1 HQVKAGP
8 VALGRSSGVALTMF
22 HAAVDKA
29 WVLNSWDRM
38 MIPVPFSRVLVRFG
52 KLIRV
57 PEDAGDD
64 DMERY
69 TGELQASLD
78 RVCEFA
84 EANVNKVGSSEFPY
98 SK

>member
-1 HQVKAGP
+1 
-8 VALGRSSGVALTMF
+8 MF
-22 HAAVDKA
+22 HAALDKA

-57 PEDAGDD
+57 PEDAADED
-64 DMERY
+64 IERY
-69 TGELQASLD
+69 TTELQASLD

-84 EANVNKVGSSEFPY
+84 EANVSRVGTSEFPY
-98 SK
+98 YHAS